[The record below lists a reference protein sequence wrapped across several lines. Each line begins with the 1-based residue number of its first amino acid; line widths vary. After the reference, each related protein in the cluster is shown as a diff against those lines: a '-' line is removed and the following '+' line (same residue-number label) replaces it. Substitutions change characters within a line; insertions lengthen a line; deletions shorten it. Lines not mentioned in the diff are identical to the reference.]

1 MKYAILMDDG
11 VEEIEALTVVDIL
24 RRAEIEIDMIS
35 ASDDRRVTGAHGI
48 VIEADNIGNDVRFS
62 KYDGVII
69 PGGMGNVNRLK
80 ANSHVSFVLKS
91 FLSRNDLIAAICAGP
106 TVLGALDILKER
118 KATCYPGLE
127 DQLNCASTPSDNVVI
142 DDNIITSKGPG
153 TAMEFALAIV
163 AYLKDQETADA
174 VRKALL
180 YQNN

>member
-91 FLSRNDLIAAICAGP
+91 FASRNDLIAAICAGP

-127 DQLNCASTPSDNVVI
+127 DQLNCTSTPSDNVVI

-180 YQNN
+180 Y

>member
-1 MKYAILMDDG
+1 MKYVIIIDDG
-11 VEEIEALTVVDIL
+11 VEEIEALTVVDVL
-24 RRAEIEIDMIS
+24 RRAEIEIDIIA
-35 ASDDRRVTGAHGI
+35 ASDDRIITGGHGI
-48 VIEADNIGNDVRFS
+48 VIQADYLGNDVRFS
-62 KYDGVII
+62 KYDGVVI

-163 AYLKDQETADA
+163 TYIKGQEASDA
-174 VRKALL
+174 VRKGLL
-180 YQNN
+180 Y